1 MSDKERISFLRKELA
16 KHNHSYYVLDT
27 PLISDFE
34 FDNVNGFNQCIQF
47 KTKKVSEY
55 KKKIYY

>member
-1 MSDKERISFLRKELA
+1 MMSDKERILFLRKELTE
-16 KHNHSYYVLDT
+16 HNHSYHVLDT

-55 KKKIYY
+55 KNHLE